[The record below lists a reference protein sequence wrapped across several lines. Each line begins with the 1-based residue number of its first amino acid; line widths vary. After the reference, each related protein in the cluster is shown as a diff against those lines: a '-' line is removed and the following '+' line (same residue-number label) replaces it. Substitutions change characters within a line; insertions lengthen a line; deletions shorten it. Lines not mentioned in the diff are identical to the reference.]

1 VTQDVT
7 QWHVSSKYIRKQ
19 KENEMI
25 ETTKSYLNLGD
36 GQLYYET
43 AGKGTPLI
51 LAHAAFLDSR
61 MFDAIWERLAKH
73 FRVIRYDMRGF
84 GKSSPVT
91 GPLSRRNDLDRLLTH
106 LGVTEAHLVGCSLS
120 GTVGL
125 DLALEQP
132 HRFKSLTLVGA
143 TPGGFQLQGEPPR
156 YLMEMFAALQNG
168 NFDLANELQIHI
180 WLDGEHREAGQVDS
194 TLRKNA
200 LEMNRIPVAQNTF
213 FISDMQPANPLDPPA
228 ITRLESVICPT
239 WIVAGGL
246 DNSEVLRAA
255 NEMVKRIP
263 DARKTIIDSTGH
275 VPSYEQPDTFVKLLM
290 NFLSRIN

>member
-1 VTQDVT
+1 
-7 QWHVSSKYIRKQ
+7 
-19 KENEMI
+19 MI
-25 ETTKSYLNLGD
+25 ETTKSYFDLGD

-43 AGKGTPLI
+43 AGQGIPLV

-73 FRVIRYDMRGF
+73 FRVIRYDLRGF

-91 GPLSRRNDLDRLLTH
+91 GSISRRNDLDHLLTH
-106 LGVTEAHLVGCSLS
+106 LDVTQAHLVGCSLS
-120 GTVGL
+120 GEIGL

-132 HRFKSLTLVGA
+132 HRFKSLTLVGS
-143 TPGGFQLQGEPPR
+143 TPSGFQLQGEPPR
-156 YLMEMFAALQNG
+156 YLMEMFTALQSG
-168 NFDLANELQIHI
+168 NVDHANELQIRI
-180 WLDGEHREAGQVDS
+180 YLDGEHREPDQVDS

-228 ITRLESVICPT
+228 ITRLESVNCPT
-239 WIVAGGL
+239 WIVAGAL
-246 DNSEVLRAA
+246 DHSEILRAA
-255 NEMVKRIP
+255 DEMVKRIP
-263 DARKTIIDSTGH
+263 DARKTIIESSGH

-290 NFLSRIN
+290 DFLSSIN